1 LHSEA
6 GDVARPES
14 AADFIVVS
22 PGKKCPVSRVEP
34 AIFDLTDATEAAS
47 CRPCPESLRGSFS
60 NPAMQGSLG
69 SIIWTTCYLTVLIGL
84 SAYGIH
90 RYVIIYL
97 FLKNRRRAVTPFSH
111 FEQLPKVT
119 MQLPIFN
126 EIYVVER
133 LLKSV
138 SEIDYPRELLHIQV
152 LDDSTDETRELTA
165 SCVENL
171 QSRGFNVELIH
182 RVDRTGFKAGALETG
197 LVSAE
202 SDFVCILDADF
213 VPQPDLLRRTIHFFT
228 DPKVGMIQTRWGHL
242 NRGYSLLTRVQA
254 MFLDG
259 HLLLEQTARSRSGR
273 FFNFNGTAGLWRRSC
288 IEEAGG
294 WQHDTL
300 TEDLDLSYRAQLA
313 GWKFIFLSDVIT
325 PAELPVDMNGF
336 KSQQHRWTKG
346 SVQTCKKL
354 LPTIWRS
361 PLPLLIKFEATAH
374 LTSNFAYLLLACL
387 CVLLHPSIGGP
398 QAGWVRMLLV
408 DVPIFLTASVSV
420 AVFYI
425 CAQRELHPRTWM
437 KEILLLPC
445 LLALG
450 VGLSLNN
457 ARAVLEAVFNH
468 KSDFARTPKYGIEC
482 KSQPWRSCKYMPL
495 KSLLPIAE
503 MAFGLYFSYFVWFA
517 IQHGQF
523 ISVPFLAMFQIG
535 FLYVS
540 ISSLGQWFPRINLGA
555 ERAEITIPA

>member
-1 LHSEA
+1 
-6 GDVARPES
+6 
-14 AADFIVVS
+14 
-22 PGKKCPVSRVEP
+22 
-34 AIFDLTDATEAAS
+34 
-47 CRPCPESLRGSFS
+47 
-60 NPAMQGSLG
+60 MQGSLA
-69 SIIWTTCYLTVLIGL
+69 SIIWTICYMSVLVGL

-97 FLKNRRRAVTPFSH
+97 FLKHRKRGVVPAGH
-111 FEQLPKVT
+111 FDQLPKVT

-126 EIYVVER
+126 EVYVVER
-133 LLKSV
+133 LLRSV
-138 SEIDYPRELLHIQV
+138 SEIDYPKDLLQIQV
-152 LDDSTDETRELTA
+152 LDDSTDDTRQLTA
-165 SCVENL
+165 SSVAEL

-182 RVDRTGFKAGALETG
+182 RTDRTGFKAGALETG

-213 VPQPDLLRRTIHFFT
+213 VPQPDLLKKTIHFFT

-313 GWKFIFLSDVIT
+313 GWKFIFLPDVIT

-361 PLPLLIKFEATAH
+361 ELPITIKIEATAH

-387 CVLLHPSIGGP
+387 CVLLHPSAGGP
-398 QAGWVRMLLV
+398 QVGWVRTFLL
-408 DVPIFLTASVSV
+408 DVPIFMTASVSV

-437 KEILLLPC
+437 KEILLLPA

-450 VGLSLNN
+450 VGLSINN

-468 KSDFARTPKYGIEC
+468 KSDFARTPKYGIER
-482 KSQPWRSCKYMPL
+482 KAQTWRSCKYMPL
-495 KSLLPIAE
+495 KSLLPFAE
-503 MAFGLYFSYFVWFA
+503 MAFAIYFTYFVWFA

-523 ISVPFLAMFQIG
+523 LSVPFLAMFQIG

-540 ISSLGQWFPRINLGA
+540 LSSFSQWIPRVSFGG
-555 ERAEITIPA
+555 ERAAATIPA